1 MSSPDHASKG
11 ADWTHLLSDPDL
23 INHLGQLLRAYRDA
37 LPEKRDQVLLEVMR
51 NIKTSSSKPEAPGS
65 EPSTREQSIGPLPAE
80 PMSTPPFD
88 PGETTSLWSNP
99 SEQDRR
105 RHPRQKCFV
114 AVEMRVEGATASL
127 WGNLANTSLGGCFV
141 ETATP
146 IESGI
151 ALGIGLW
158 LANDKVWVKGM
169 ALNGIVTR
177 SSPCFGARVKFTGL
191 DAAERETLRKF
202 LKFIETSM
210 SEYQAEQGYLARLKR

>member
-23 INHLGQLLRAYRDA
+23 INHLGQLLQAYRDA

-51 NIKTSSSKPEAPGS
+51 NIKASSSKPEAPGS
-65 EPSTREQSIGPLPAE
+65 EPSTREQPLGPLPAE

-88 PGETTSLWSNP
+88 PAEITSLWSHP

-169 ALNGIVTR
+169 ALNGVVTR

-191 DAAERETLRKF
+191 DSAERETLRKF